1 MKFVFCLQIILA
13 ASLAAASQASAA
25 GDWNQWR
32 GPARNGIAVGSPPL
46 ANSWPADGPKILWDS
61 ESIPSNDDGGH
72 GSVVTA
78 DGKAFLSVVWHTDVP
93 TQTRAI
99 DDIVLRK
106 LGHRSVASLGPELT
120 AKMETARLGLSPRLR
135 GGKLDEWANEWVE
148 QNFNKKQKETLGSW
162 AVSRF
167 KKGKAALSIETL
179 ERLDQISKRR
189 FANEAEMLGWI
200 AEQNF
205 GEDANK
211 QIVAAVPNTMKS
223 ARDVVICLDMET
235 GKTLWKTETPGPATG
250 RNSSSTPCVADG
262 RVFSIGSGR
271 AFCVEAENGNQVWST
286 ELPAKSAATSP
297 MVVDGLLVFMAGQLT
312 ALDAKTGKL
321 VWSQKQVAGNN
332 ASPAV
337 WHKDGKSFLICSSKK
352 NLACVNLKNGEV
364 IWTTPGGG
372 DSTPCVV
379 GDTMAAYSRVTEI
392 GLSAYTL
399 SKTGATRL
407 WSHVLDARR
416 SQTSPIIHEGCVYL
430 MGGGFQLCADLK
442 SGEIRWKEP
451 QDSNISSPL
460 LADGKIFVF
469 GKKGSDLQ
477 MIKATPEA
485 RVELGAGKVRA
496 MWCPS
501 PTISNGKILLRLAD
515 RVRCYDA
522 ADSSRNGADLR

>member
-1 MKFVFCLQIILA
+1 MKSVSRPQLTLA
-13 ASLAAASQASAA
+13 ACLAAASLASAA

-46 ANSWPADGPKILWDS
+46 ANSWPADGPKVLWDS

-72 GSVVTA
+72 GSVVAA

-93 TQTRAI
+93 TGTRAI
-99 DDIVLRK
+99 DDLVLRK

-120 AKMETARLGLSPRLR
+120 ANMESARLGLSPRLR
-135 GGKLDEWANEWVE
+135 GGKLDEWANEWVDR
-148 QNFNKKQKETLGSW
+148 NFDPKQKETLGSW

-167 KKGKAALSIETL
+167 KKGNAALSIETL

-189 FANEAEMLGWI
+189 FANEEEMLSWL

-205 GEDANK
+205 GEDANN
-211 QIVAAVPNTMKS
+211 QIVAAVPNTRKS
-223 ARDVVICLDMET
+223 ARDVVVCLDLKT
-235 GKTLWKTETPGPATG
+235 GKTLWKAETPGPATG
-250 RNSSSTPCVADG
+250 RTSSSTPCVADG

-271 AFCVEAENGNQVWST
+271 AFCVDAENGAPIWST
-286 ELPAKSAATSP
+286 GLPAKSAATSP

-332 ASPAV
+332 ASPAL
-337 WHKDGKSFLICSSKK
+337 WQKDDKDFLICNSKK
-352 NLACVNLKNGEV
+352 DLACVDLKNGEIV
-364 IWTTPGGG
+364 WTTPGGG

-379 GDTMAAYSRVTEI
+379 GDTMAAYSRATEI

-399 SKTGATRL
+399 SITGAAKR

-416 SQTSPIIHEGCVYL
+416 SQSSPIIYEGHVYL
-430 MGGGFQLCADLK
+430 MGGGFQLCADLT

-460 LADGKIFVF
+460 LADGKLFVF
-469 GKKGSDLQ
+469 GKKGGDLQ
-477 MIKATPEA
+477 MIKAAPEA
-485 RVELGAGKVRA
+485 RVELAAGKVRA

-501 PTISNGKILLRLAD
+501 PTVSNGKILLRLDD

-522 ADSSRNGADLR
+522 ADPSRTETDLR